1 MATRSTQALPST
13 VAGHR
18 ATVAVGFVAG
28 LLSGI
33 HARGLDSSGLL
44 RAAGLEPDVLADRDA
59 RVPIATYV
67 ALYNLVVRELGD
79 EGFALFSQ
87 PLRAGTFEFLCR
99 GMLGS
104 ADLAEALERASRFLR
119 LVLPDLRLTIA
130 PTSWGPPSVARGDGL
145 AQLDIRETRR
155 LRQTTNDPCR
165 VFAFEWLLRLVH
177 GVSCWLVARPL
188 TLAEVH
194 FPFARPGH
202 AEDYA
207 LIYTEHSFFD
217 SRSLVA
223 RLDARVLDLPIRR
236 GESDLAA
243 FLDGAPGKITMLYR
257 RDREIARAVRELVLR
272 SLPSAPTLAEAAR
285 ELRASTRTLHRR
297 LEEEGT
303 TFREVKDAVRREVAL
318 ARLEHGEESVAQ
330 IAAALGYSEPSAF
343 FRAFHAW
350 TGQGPSDWR
359 KRRALSAI
367 PSK

>member
-1 MATRSTQALPST
+1 
-13 VAGHR
+13 
-18 ATVAVGFVAG
+18 

-33 HARGLDSSGLL
+33 QAKGLDPSGLL
-44 RAAGLEPDVLADRDA
+44 RGAGLGPDVLADRDA

-67 ALYNLVVRELGD
+67 LLYNLVVRETGD

-87 PLRAGTFEFLCR
+87 PLRGGTFEFLCR

-104 ADLAEALERASRFLR
+104 ANLAEALERAARFLR
-119 LVLPDLRLTIA
+119 LVLPDLRLA
-130 PTSWGPPSVARGDGL
+130 VAREGDL
-145 AQLDIRETRR
+145 ARLQIRETRR
-155 LRQTTNDPCR
+155 LRQATNDPCR

-188 TLAEVH
+188 TLAEVR

-217 SRSLVA
+217 SQVLVA
-223 RLDARVLDLPIRR
+223 TLDAKLLDLPVRR

-257 RDREIARAVRELVLR
+257 RDREMARAVRELVLR
-272 SLPSAPTLAEAAR
+272 SLPSAPTLADAAR
-285 ELRASTRTLHRR
+285 ELRVSTRTLHRR
-297 LEEEGT
+297 LEDEGT
-303 TFREVKDAVRREVAL
+303 SFREVKDALRRELAL
-318 ARLEHGEESVAQ
+318 ARLERGDQSIAD

-343 FRAFHAW
+343 FRAFQGW
-350 TGQGPSDWR
+350 TGLAPTAYR
-359 KRRALSAI
+359 KRAALA
-367 PSK
+367 SK